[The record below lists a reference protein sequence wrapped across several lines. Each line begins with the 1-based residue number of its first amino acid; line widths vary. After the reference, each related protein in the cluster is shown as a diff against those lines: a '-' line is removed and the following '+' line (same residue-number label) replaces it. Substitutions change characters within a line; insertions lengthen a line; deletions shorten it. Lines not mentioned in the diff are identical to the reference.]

1 MMKCYYRN
9 CTFVRE
15 ESEVEGFASIFD
27 QSVPSRGRE
36 CVQSPF
42 YHRQSLVMRII
53 IIIVIIVI
61 ITIRPWA
68 AFDRRAGE
76 RIIRYSNSSI
86 HIRIRQLFSNR
97 FDGNFS

>member
-1 MMKCYYRN
+1 MMMKYYYRN

-53 IIIVIIVI
+53 VIIVI
-61 ITIRPWA
+61 TTTRPWA

-86 HIRIRQLFSNR
+86 HIHIRQLFSNR

>member
-53 IIIVIIVI
+53 IIIVIVVI
-61 ITIRPWA
+61 ITTRPLTG
-68 AFDRRAGE
+68 RLVSE
-76 RIIRYSNSSI
+76 
-86 HIRIRQLFSNR
+86 
-97 FDGNFS
+97 

>member
-1 MMKCYYRN
+1 MGQIQTMMMKYYYRN

-53 IIIVIIVI
+53 IIVI
-61 ITIRPWA
+61 TTRPWA
-68 AFDRRAGE
+68 AFDRQRPPKE
-76 RIIRYSNSSI
+76 KCLEKIKY
-86 HIRIRQLFSNR
+86 F
-97 FDGNFS
+97 F